1 MSPKLLI
8 GGLLCAICLSSFAKT
23 SDTEFN
29 EYVEGALVVYAQIKE
44 PSKEESERF
53 YNFVKK
59 KWADVNCESSTCL
72 ADGERIGREYVYIQ
86 QKELINE

>member
-8 GGLLCAICLSSFAKT
+8 GGLLCAVCLSVSAVSTDDK
-23 SDTEFN
+23 FN

-59 KWADVNCESSTCL
+59 KWSDVNCDSNTCL

-86 QKELINE
+86 KKELINE